1 MPILISY
8 LKIAEIAINSP
19 VSKATCGFKMGCFS
33 QGIKGVLQTDMQNAT
48 GMKKMVQQLW
58 IHCKNVKGTCFT
70 RKIGNCKGMHLWRS
84 V

>member
-1 MPILISY
+1 LPILISY

-48 GMKKMVQQLW
+48 
-58 IHCKNVKGTCFT
+58 
-70 RKIGNCKGMHLWRS
+70 
-84 V
+84 